1 MSKRA
6 SSRLMSN
13 TESELKAVTLP
24 ARLTAL
30 ARSNAVWLILWSAPM
45 WTGIVG
51 RIGRP
56 NAFMDDYGAM
66 ACAGERAAAHQALYV
81 ANAQCPGF
89 HSSSYVYPPWV
100 AETFAR
106 LIGAV
111 GLSPLFWAYV
121 AIFVVSIVWLLW
133 AAILRPLPF
142 AKPRDRIP
150 YMGFVS
156 GNPPA
161 HGNIAIIVYAAVI
174 GAGLALGADSLPFAA
189 LVAGAAMVKPIYL
202 TLMAMTAYAPAPL
215 WRRGVLIAAA
225 AIAPVAMSLLGGPD
239 IQAWRTFT
247 LDVVGH
253 WPGGGFLEWLK
264 DIGLT
269 APLVVGPLY
278 LVYAALIFVSG
289 FVVAEAGKLGRVG
302 RLWLGAVAG
311 VLMIPRLSAY
321 DLLALAPGLL
331 VAEDAV
337 RRVAPKAARWLA
349 VNGRAACAI
358 AFAAAIFGG
367 VVKFGH
373 ILSLVML
380 IGGLAAAAVVI
391 WRHRQEFTA
400 QAA

>member
-1 MSKRA
+1 MA
-6 SSRLMSN
+6 F
-13 TESELKAVTLP
+13 V
-24 ARLTAL
+24 
-30 ARSNAVWLILWSAPM
+30 RSDAIWLILWSAPM

-66 ACAGERAAAHQALYV
+66 ACAGERAAAHQALYIT
-81 ANAQCPGF
+81 NAQCPGF

-100 AETFAR
+100 AELFAK

-111 GLSPLFWAYV
+111 GLAPIFWAYV
-121 AIFVVSIVWLLW
+121 AVFVISIVWLLW
-133 AAILRPLPF
+133 AAIIRPLPF
-142 AKPRDRIP
+142 ARFRDRVP
-150 YMGFVS
+150 FMGFVS

-202 TLMAMTAYAPAPL
+202 TLLAMTAYAPGPL
-215 WRRGVLIAAA
+215 WRRGALIVAA
-225 AIAPVAMSLLGGPD
+225 AIAPVAMSLFGSPD

-247 LDVVGH
+247 LDVVSH

-269 APLVVGPLY
+269 QATIVGSLY
-278 LVYAALIFVSG
+278 LAYAALIFVSG
-289 FVVAEAGKLGRVG
+289 FVVAEVGQLSRVA
-302 RLWLGAVAG
+302 RLWLGAVVG

-331 VAEDAV
+331 AAQAAVAG
-337 RRVAPKAARWLA
+337 VAPRAARYLSINWKAAS
-349 VNGRAACAI
+349 AI

-367 VVKFGH
+367 LLKFGH
-373 ILSLVML
+373 ILSLIML
-380 IGGLAAAAVVI
+380 IVGLAVAAVI
-391 WRHRQEFTA
+391 LWRHRTEA
-400 QAA
+400 PPAVA